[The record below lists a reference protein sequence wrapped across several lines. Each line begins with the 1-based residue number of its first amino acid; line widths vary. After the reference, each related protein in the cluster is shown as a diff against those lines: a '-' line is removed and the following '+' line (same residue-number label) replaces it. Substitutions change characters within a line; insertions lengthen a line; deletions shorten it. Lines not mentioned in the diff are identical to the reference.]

1 MKKIA
6 ILRCLKTSAS
16 CAGTGCLR
24 AFNERSE
31 GFAKYAGEEVQL
43 AAMWTCNGCGEST
56 LENQAEGLEKK
67 IARMVKNNIEG
78 VHLSHCTSKKN
89 EADIPVRCPTIVD
102 ISRRLEAAG
111 VAVYDGTHG
120 QHANGERVKL
130 D

>member
-31 GFAKYAGEEVQL
+31 GFRKYAGEDVQL
-43 AAMWTCNGCGEST
+43 AAMWTCNGCGDSI
-56 LENQAEGLEKK
+56 LENQEEGIEKK
-67 IARMVKNNIEG
+67 IARMVKNNIEA
-78 VHLSHCTSKKN
+78 VHISHCTNKKN
-89 EADIPVRCPTIVD
+89 AEDVPVLCPTIAN
-102 ISRRLEAAG
+102 ISRKLEAVG
-111 VAVYDGTHG
+111 VRVYDGTHG
-120 QHANGERVKL
+120 QHASGERLKL